1 MMFIFD
7 EEFWTEFERI
17 TFTRALPAYLIIVG
31 IWLIYL
37 ALVVR

>member
-1 MMFIFD
+1 MMFLFD

-31 IWLIYL
+31 IWLVCL
-37 ALVVR
+37 ALAR